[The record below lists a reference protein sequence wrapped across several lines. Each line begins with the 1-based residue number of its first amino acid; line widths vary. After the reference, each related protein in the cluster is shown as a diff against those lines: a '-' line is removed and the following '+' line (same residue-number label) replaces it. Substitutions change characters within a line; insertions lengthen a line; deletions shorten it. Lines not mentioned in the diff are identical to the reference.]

1 MKILYLLVKFG
12 GKIYTFS
19 WVGKPISGLTSGP
32 EVENM
37 TLQKLRVNC
46 IHPPSFILIGPAI
59 SEKKVP
65 DT

>member
-37 TLQKLRVNC
+37 TLHQLRVNC

-59 SEKKVP
+59 FLKKG
-65 DT
+65 DNT

>member
-12 GKIYTFS
+12 GEIYTFS

-37 TLQKLRVNC
+37 TMEYPRVNS
-46 IHPPSFILIGPAI
+46 IHPQSFIPIGPGI
-59 SEKKVP
+59 SEI
-65 DT
+65 